1 MGINRHEIPA
11 RSKKLSLMS
20 VIGSA
25 LVVSALLTTSACTSN
40 SDQGATTSAASS
52 ATDTDRKAASAN
64 GKLRVCVQNR
74 SGAELRLEWNSSI
87 QTDQRVKTLAPD
99 ASDCAVSFSTLGTQY
114 AKLTV
119 AGHRLDFYNDDV
131 FGGIK
136 MSTDRVTEK
145 LTPSNIKS
153 VTLTGSGKPSLLVE
167 AVSTELLTTFNDV
180 EAYPIDVQIYSN

>member
-1 MGINRHEIPA
+1 MGKNTHENPA
-11 RSKKLSLMS
+11 RPKKLS

-25 LVVSALLTTSACTSN
+25 LVVSALLTTSACTSD

-74 SGAELRLEWNSSI
+74 SGTELTLEWNSSM
-87 QTDQRVKTLAPD
+87 QTDQLVNTLEPD
-99 ASDCAVSFSTLGTQY
+99 AFGCAVSFSTLGTQY

-153 VTLTGSGKPSLLVE
+153 VTLTSAGKPSLLVE
-167 AVSTELLTTFNDV
+167 AVSTELLTTFNNV
-180 EAYPIDVQIYSN
+180 EAYPIDVQIYAK